1 MKKSILIL
9 ILLIYNMAI
18 SQKYSSF
25 KNVQFKDIYEVFDYV
40 QKTLYND
47 DAKTC
52 EMKIKNALSNEYYIG
67 EDRKNLNQKGENLL
81 GYLMAIKSA
90 DQGYDFQ
97 YCGIPLE
104 RLQTENTYS
113 WYNKNNSRTSTLN
126 AQWENGFLRIF
137 SLDIVI
143 EGNPE
148 ARKKLARFSCTQTTI
163 GAIVR
168 GKRIG
173 LSEQK
178 YDQPVLAYNNE
189 TDYWQEAIYLGKSED
204 GFYYVEYPNKTQT
217 TVTQIVPIDI
227 RPGDLA
233 YFLQDNELKRVGIA
247 EVNNTLISLA
257 ATKRNTVVERN
268 QLYFKINTYEAIDTE
283 SLLFIG
289 N

>member
-9 ILLIYNMAI
+9 ILLIFNMAI

-40 QKTLYND
+40 HTTLYND

-90 DQGYDFQ
+90 EQGYDFQ

-104 RLQTENTYS
+104 RLQTEKTYS

-126 AQWENGFLRIF
+126 AQWENGFLRIMA
-137 SLDIVI
+137 LDIVI
-143 EGNPE
+143 EGNAE

-163 GAIVR
+163 GTIVR

-204 GFYYVEYPNKTQT
+204 GFYNVEYPNKIKT

-247 EVNNTLISLA
+247 DVNNTLISFA
-257 ATKRNTVVERN
+257 ANKLNTVVERN

>member
-9 ILLIYNMAI
+9 LLLISNMAI

-25 KNVQFKDIYEVFDYV
+25 KNVQFKNIYEVFDYV
-40 QKTLYND
+40 HKTLYND

-52 EMKIKNALSNEYYIG
+52 EMKIKNALTNEYYIG

-81 GYLMAIKSA
+81 AYLKAIKTS

-97 YCGIPLE
+97 YCGHPIE
-104 RLQTENTYS
+104 RLQTDHTYS
-113 WYNKNNSRTSTLN
+113 WYNKNNSRTSSLN
-126 AQWENGFLRIF
+126 AQWENGFLRIA

-143 EGNPE
+143 EGRPDE
-148 ARKKLARFSCTQTTI
+148 RKALARFSCTQTTI

-178 YDQPVLAYNNE
+178 YDQPVLAYNSE

-204 GFYYVEYPNKTQT
+204 GFYNVEYSNKTKT

-257 ATKRNTVVERN
+257 ASKLNMVVERN
-268 QLYFKINTYEAIDTE
+268 KLYFKINTYEAIDTE

-289 N
+289 K